1 MHKAISTIMAGL
13 LFSACMARGTAS
25 YSVTA
30 PRLLYVSAGVQ
41 VIEDHDEPIFYS
53 SDRYWRY
60 DGGVWYS
67 SRYHT
72 RDWVRIA
79 TPPAAIVRIERP
91 AAYVHFKGS
100 ARVEQKAEQREIREE
115 RREDKAEQKAEQR
128 EIREERRE
136 DKAEQKAEK
145 AEQKAEQK
153 AEKKDSR
160 DHAGHP
166 GGDDHGKPG
175 KGGKR

>member
-1 MHKAISTIMAGL
+1 MHKAISMVMAAI
-13 LFSACMARGTAS
+13 LFSACMASGTAR

-91 AAYVHFKGS
+91 AAYVHFKGN
-100 ARVEQKAEQREIREE
+100 ARVEQKAEQREIQQE

-128 EIREERRE
+128 EVREERR
-136 DKAEQKAEK
+136 
-145 AEQKAEQK
+145 EQKAEQK
-153 AEKKDSR
+153 ADKKDKDDR
-160 DHAGHP
+160 ADHK